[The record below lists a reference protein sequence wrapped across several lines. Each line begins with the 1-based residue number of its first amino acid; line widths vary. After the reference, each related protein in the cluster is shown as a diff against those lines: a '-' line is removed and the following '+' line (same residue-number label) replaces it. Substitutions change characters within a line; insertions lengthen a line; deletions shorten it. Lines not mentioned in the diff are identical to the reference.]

1 MIYKEILQKN
11 CYAKHTTTT
20 KQKKKQQQYKIE
32 SQFHAHVTNIGN
44 AFGAVHYAIAQ
55 IDFWSKIWYINH
67 FVVDND
73 STHKIVLTND

>member
-1 MIYKEILQKN
+1 MQNIRQQPN
-11 CYAKHTTTT
+11 
-20 KQKKKQQQYKIE
+20 KKKQQQYKIE